1 MFTIFCFDIK
11 MISKIREFFKKT
23 ITKNRGKKISF
34 IAILFVFFCKIDTE
48 VSGMSKKPYVAPSFS
63 YVPLEETLEIQPK
76 KKRLFIGIPRETSF
90 QENRIPL
97 TPEAV
102 SVLVNNGHEVAVEH
116 NAGEGSFYFDSD
128 YSEAGAR
135 IVYDRQELY
144 KAAVIIKSAPVTEE
158 EIPLLQPGQVIIS
171 PIHMPLLKAEMIDQ
185 LLHKKVIAISFESI
199 KDDAGSYPIVRSM
212 SEIAGSSA
220 ILTAAKYL
228 SNVHHG
234 KGILLGGIS
243 GVPPANVLIIGAGVV
258 GEFAARTALG
268 LGAEVKIFDN
278 SIYRLMRLQNNIGK
292 RCFTSVLDPVTLAEE
307 LKSADVAVGA
317 LKPVKGITPVVVSE
331 EVVSNMKAGSV
342 IIDVSIDRGGCF
354 ETSRVTSHENPVYK
368 RYDVIHYC
376 VPNIPSG
383 VSRTAS
389 RAISNVLMPILLQC
403 GDNGGMEGLIL
414 AKRGIRNGVYLYKG
428 CVTNAPIAKRLD
440 FKYTDLD
447 LLLASQS

>member
-1 MFTIFCFDIK
+1 
-11 MISKIREFFKKT
+11 
-23 ITKNRGKKISF
+23 
-34 IAILFVFFCKIDTE
+34 
-48 VSGMSKKPYVAPSFS
+48 MSKRPYVAPSFS

-135 IVYDRQELY
+135 IVYEREDLY
-144 KAAVIIKSAPVTEE
+144 KATVIMKSAPVSEDE
-158 EIPLLQPGQVIIS
+158 LPLLQANQVIIS
-171 PIHMPLLKAEMIDQ
+171 PIHMPFLKAEMVEQ
-185 LLHKKVIAISFESI
+185 LLQKKIIAIAFESI

-228 SNVHHG
+228 SNVHQG

-243 GVPPANVLIIGAGVV
+243 GVPPASVLIIGAGVV
-258 GEFAARTALG
+258 GEFAARTAMG
-268 LGAEVKIFDN
+268 LGASVKIFDN
-278 SIYRLMRLQNNIGK
+278 SIYRLMRLQNNIGR

-307 LKSADVAVGA
+307 LAGADVAVGA
-317 LKPVKGITPVVVSE
+317 LKPVNGITPLVVSE
-331 EVVSNMKAGSV
+331 EVVSTMKAGSV
-342 IIDVSIDRGGCF
+342 IVDVSIDRGGCF
-354 ETSRVTSHENPVYK
+354 ETSKVTTHENPVFR

-376 VPNIPSG
+376 VPNIASG

-403 GDNGGMEGLIL
+403 ADMSGVEGLIL

-428 CVTNAPIAKRLD
+428 CVTNAPIARRLN

-447 LLLASQS
+447 LLLAAQS